1 MLSQEGN
8 IKPVKLTPSSASQL
22 AIFVAACSGVEV
34 DWQRSEPDKYD
45 FYFKGDPV
53 ACRSADETVHK
64 IMESYRF
71 LVSMGEA

>member
-1 MLSQEGN
+1 MLNEAGD
-8 IKPVKLTPSSASQL
+8 IKPVKLNPSSASQL

-45 FYFKGDPV
+45 FYFTGDPM
-53 ACRSADETVHK
+53 ACRNADETVHK

-71 LVSMGEA
+71 LVSIGGV